1 MTVMGL
7 ARMGS
12 LNALDQHRGEG
23 GWTPAIGGDLPSAR
37 TNGRVMAAV
46 HCDGLRQV
54 LRSIYARRKRSKS
67 LKPFVAGWV
76 GLVIDGHESS
86 ASYRRC
92 CRGCLTRNIHAADGD
107 RTQYYHRL
115 VDAALIFEGDRLQ
128 IDCEMQRP
136 GEDEVACAIRLM
148 DRVLLAYP
156 RAFQVVVADGLYLR
170 SDFFNLA
177 ARHGKYAVAVLKD
190 ERRDLLKDARGLFDG
205 VPQAVIRRRKTRCE
219 CWDIDGFTS
228 WPGLD
233 VPARV
238 VRSVET
244 TPVRRQRDGAEESIS
259 SEWIWATTIPKS
271 ELATED
277 VLSLGHGRWSIE
289 NEGGFNEL
297 VNVWHADHLYRHTAN
312 AILAFWLVALLAFNL
327 FHSCIN
333 RNVKA
338 VRRAGRTAKY
348 FLDLIS
354 AEFHLLIGRSRPF
367 APT

>member
-1 MTVMGL
+1 
-7 ARMGS
+7 
-12 LNALDQHRGEG
+12 
-23 GWTPAIGGDLPSAR
+23 
-37 TNGRVMAAV
+37 MAAV
-46 HCDGLRQV
+46 ECEGLRLV
-54 LRSIYARRKRSKS
+54 LRSVYARRKRGKS
-67 LKPFVAGWV
+67 LKPFVADWV
-76 GLVIDGHESS
+76 ALVIDGHESS

-92 CRGCLTRNIHAADGD
+92 CPDCLTRIIHTEEGD

-115 VDAALIFEGDRLQ
+115 ADAALLFEGDRLQ

-136 GEDEVACAIRLM
+136 GEDEVACAIRLLE
-148 DRVLLAYP
+148 RILFHYP

-170 SDFFNLA
+170 SDFFNLV

-205 VPQAVIRRRKTRCE
+205 PAHRVVHRPGARCE
-219 CWDIDGFTS
+219 CWDVDGFTS
-228 WPGLD
+228 WAGLD

-244 TPVRRQRDGAEESIS
+244 SSLRRHTGAEEKTT
-259 SEWIWATTIPKS
+259 SEWIWAVTIPKTR
-271 ELATED
+271 LATEG

-297 VNVWHADHLYRHTAN
+297 VNVWHADHVYKHTAN
-312 AILAFWLVALLAFNL
+312 AILAFWLMALLVFNL
-327 FHSCIN
+327 FHAFLN

-338 VRRAGRTAKY
+338 VRRAGHTAKY
-348 FLDLIS
+348 FLDLIA

-367 APT
+367 APS